1 MQNDCPPLFILRG
14 TNAVTNSGRR
24 AAQRASSCAFGD
36 IIDTFLWPLDV
47 QVMKTPEDS
56 FKSYTKAEEYYN
68 NSLTFSIKSS
78 GESSEDSIRMMCNL
92 ALVKNSMS
100 KLPLPTSADNLLE
113 AKMWYQNVRNP
124 QHPTLKPKD

>member
-1 MQNDCPPLFILRG
+1 
-14 TNAVTNSGRR
+14 
-24 AAQRASSCAFGD
+24 
-36 IIDTFLWPLDV
+36 
-47 QVMKTPEDS
+47 MKTPEDS
-56 FKSYTKAEEYYN
+56 FKSYSKAEEYYN

-124 QHPTLKPKD
+124 KP